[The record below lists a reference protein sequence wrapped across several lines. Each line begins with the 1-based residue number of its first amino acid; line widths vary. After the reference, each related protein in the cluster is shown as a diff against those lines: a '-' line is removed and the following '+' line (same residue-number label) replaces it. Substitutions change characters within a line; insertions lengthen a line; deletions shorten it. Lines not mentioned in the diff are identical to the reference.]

1 MLEGIEYGMVVLVW
15 LAQAITTSV
24 LCLIEATMA
33 VNPAVRRHVLHC
45 EVVKTCW

>member
-1 MLEGIEYGMVVLVW
+1 MLEGIDYGMVVLVW

-24 LCLIEATMA
+24 LCLIEATFA
-33 VNPAVRRHVLHC
+33 VNPAVCRQMLHP